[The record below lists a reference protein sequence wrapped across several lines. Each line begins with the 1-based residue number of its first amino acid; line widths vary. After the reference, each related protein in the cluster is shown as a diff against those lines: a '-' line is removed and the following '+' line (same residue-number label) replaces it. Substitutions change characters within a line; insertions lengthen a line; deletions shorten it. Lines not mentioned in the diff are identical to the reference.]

1 MKRTSIGGQGVLE
14 GVMMRSPEISAIA
27 VRRECGEIVTQK
39 TATQP
44 LSARYKILGV
54 PIIRGVVNFVEMLV
68 SGVKTIT
75 DAAKMYDP
83 EDTEMEPGKADK
95 AIAAKTGKNPMDVAI
110 FFAVVIAI
118 VIAVGLFFILPNL
131 ITGWITPYIESS
143 LGKNLID
150 GIIRVAMLLAYM
162 LVISNMKDIKRL
174 FGYHGAEHKVIN
186 CFEHDEPMDVEH
198 ARKDTRLH
206 PRCGTSFLLIVMI
219 VSILIFTL
227 LGWSENWAIRIG
239 LRLLMLPI
247 VAGVSYEVLK
257 LVAKYDN
264 KFTMALRKPGMML
277 QYLTTREPD
286 DGMIEVAL
294 ISFLAAEGKTSDEE
308 LDALTKKYGH
318 KIDGS
323 PIEKCAEETEATDG
337 APTEKCAEAAEAPPV
352 KD

>member
-14 GVMMRSPEISAIA
+14 GVMMRSPETTAIA

-39 TATQP
+39 EGTKS
-44 LSARYKILGV
+44 LSSRYKILGV

-83 EDTEMEPGKADK
+83 EDEELEPSKTEK
-95 AIAAKTGKNPMDVAI
+95 AIAEKTGKNPMDVAI
-110 FFAVVIAI
+110 FFAVLIAI
-118 VIAVGLFFILPNL
+118 VIAVGIFFILPNL
-131 ITGWITPYIESS
+131 ITGWITPYVDSS
-143 LGKNLID
+143 FGKNLID
-150 GIIRVAMLLAYM
+150 GIIRVAMFLIYLFA
-162 LVISNMKDIKRL
+162 ISNMKDIKRL

-186 CFEHDEPMDVEH
+186 CFEHDMPMDVEH
-198 ARKDTRLH
+198 ARQNTRLH

-219 VSILIFTL
+219 ISILLFTL
-227 LGWSENWAIRIG
+227 LGWSDNWLMRIG
-239 LRLLMLPI
+239 LRLAMLPV
-247 VAGVSYEVLK
+247 VAGVSYEILK

-264 KFTMALRKPGMML
+264 KFTMALRKPGMAL

-294 ISFLAAEGKTSDEE
+294 VSFLAAEGKMTDEE
-308 LDALTKKYGH
+308 LDTLAEKYGH

-323 PIEKCAEETEATDG
+323 PVEKGECAADAKETVMG
-337 APTEKCAEAAEAPPV
+337 ANE
-352 KD
+352 

>member
-83 EDTEMEPGKADK
+83 EDMEMEPGKADK

-150 GIIRVAMLLAYM
+150 GLIRVAMLLAYM

-257 LVAKYDN
+257 I
-264 KFTMALRKPGMML
+264 GMML

-323 PIEKCAEETEATDG
+323 PIEKCAEAAEETDG

>member
-14 GVMMRSPEISAIA
+14 GVMMRSPETTAIA
-27 VRRECGEIVTQK
+27 VRRESGEIVTQK
-39 TATQP
+39 QRSQS
-44 LSARYKILGV
+44 LSARYKILNV
-54 PIIRGVVNFVEMLV
+54 PIIRGVVNFVEMMI

-83 EDTEMEPGKADK
+83 EDDEMEPSKADEF
-95 AIAAKTGKNPMDVAI
+95 IAEKTGKNPMDVAI
-110 FFAVVIAI
+110 FFAVVIAL

-131 ITGWITPYIESS
+131 ITGWITPYIDSS
-143 LGKNLID
+143 LGKNLVD
-150 GIIRVAMLLAYM
+150 GLIRVGMFLIY
-162 LVISNMKDIKRL
+162 LVAISNMKDIKRL

-186 CFEHDEPMDVEH
+186 CFEHDMPMDVEH
-198 ARKDTRLH
+198 ARENTRLH

-219 VSILIFTL
+219 ISILLFTL

-239 LRLLMLPI
+239 LRLLMLPV
-247 VAGVSYEVLK
+247 VAGVSYEILK

-264 KFTMALRKPGMML
+264 KFTMALRKPGMAL

-294 ISFLAAEGKTSDEE
+294 VSFLAAEDKKTDEE
-308 LDALTKKYGH
+308 IDELARKYSH

-323 PIEKCAEETEATDG
+323 PADFKDMAAQPSGQETLANQ
-337 APTEKCAEAAEAPPV
+337 
-352 KD
+352 

>member
-14 GVMMRSPEISAIA
+14 GVMMRSPETTAIA
-27 VRRECGEIVTQK
+27 VRRESGEIVTQK
-39 TATQP
+39 QASQS
-44 LSARYKILGV
+44 LSMKYKILGI

-83 EDTEMEPGKADK
+83 EDDEMEPSKADEF
-95 AIAAKTGKNPMDVAI
+95 IAEKTGKNPMDVAI
-110 FFAVVIAI
+110 FFAVVIAL

-131 ITGWITPYIESS
+131 ITGWITPYVDSAF
-143 LGKNLID
+143 GKNLID
-150 GIIRVAMLLAYM
+150 GLIRVGMFLVYM
-162 LVISNMKDIKRL
+162 VAISNMKDIKRL

-186 CFEHDEPMDVEH
+186 CFEHDMPMDVEH
-198 ARKDTRLH
+198 ARENTRLH

-219 VSILIFTL
+219 ISILLFTL
-227 LGWSENWAIRIG
+227 LGWSENWAVRIG

-247 VAGVSYEVLK
+247 VAGVSYEILK

-264 KFTMALRKPGMML
+264 KFTMALRKPGMAL

-294 ISFLAAEGKTSDEE
+294 VSFLAAEGEKSDEE
-308 LDALTKKYGH
+308 LDELARKYSH

-323 PIEKCAEETEATDG
+323 PADTKDAAADTAQDEPAGVQG
-337 APTEKCAEAAEAPPV
+337 AAQTNE
-352 KD
+352 

>member
-1 MKRTSIGGQGVLE
+1 MKRTSIGGQSVLE
-14 GVMMRSPEISAIA
+14 GVMMRSPETTAIA

-39 TATQP
+39 QDTKS

-83 EDTEMEPGKADK
+83 EDEELEPSKTDK
-95 AIAAKTGKNPMDVAI
+95 AIAEKTGKNPMDVAI
-110 FFAVVIAI
+110 FFAVIIAV

-131 ITGWITPYIESS
+131 ITGWITPYVDSA

-150 GIIRVAMLLAYM
+150 GIIRVAMFLIYLFA
-162 LVISNMKDIKRL
+162 ISRMKDIKRL

-186 CFEHDEPMDVEH
+186 CFEHDMPLDVEH
-198 ARKDTRLH
+198 ARGNTRLH

-219 VSILIFTL
+219 ISILLFTL
-227 LGWSENWAIRIG
+227 LGWSDNWLVRIG
-239 LRLLMLPI
+239 LRLAMLPI

-264 KFTMALRKPGMML
+264 KFTMALRKPGMAL

-286 DGMIEVAL
+286 DGMLEVAI
-294 ISFLAAEGKTSDEE
+294 ISFLAAEGKMTDEE
-308 LDALTKKYGH
+308 IDALAEKYGH
-318 KIDGS
+318 TIDGS
-323 PIEKCAEETEATDG
+323 PVQKRACAADTEEVVLGTNE
-337 APTEKCAEAAEAPPV
+337 
-352 KD
+352 